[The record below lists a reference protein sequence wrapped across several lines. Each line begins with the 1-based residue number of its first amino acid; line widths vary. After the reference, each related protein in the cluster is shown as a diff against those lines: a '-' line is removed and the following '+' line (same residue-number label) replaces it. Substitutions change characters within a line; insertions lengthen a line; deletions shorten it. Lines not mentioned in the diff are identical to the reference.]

1 MLLACISWLLPTYT
15 ASHRN
20 TAGPQS
26 NSPQHLNHERQICA
40 DFAFW
45 EIQGESFT
53 VTIVVHLV
61 GAVTDR
67 TWFDV
72 SPDEDRE
79 RGEWQN
85 ITQILK
91 RTGVGGHWGACSQ
104 FSCFCRNISH
114 NELQVEQRMYET
126 T

>member
-1 MLLACISWLLPTYT
+1 VLLACISWRLPTYT
-15 ASHRN
+15 ASHRK
-20 TAGPQS
+20 TAVPQS
-26 NSPQHLNHERQICA
+26 NNPQHLNHERQICTG
-40 DFAFW
+40 FAFW

-91 RTGVGGHWGACSQ
+91 RTAVGGHWGGGVQSVQ
-104 FSCFCRNISH
+104 LF
-114 NELQVEQRMYET
+114 L
-126 T
+126 